1 MRAERFVRRAQPWLG
16 TIVEIAVPSAHTEF
30 IDGAFGKISDIHCR
44 MSFHSETSDLALLR
58 RANLGETIKIDK
70 DTIIVLRE
78 AQRFYEVTDG
88 LFDVTIAAE
97 LVKWGFLP
105 RPGSWNSQANA
116 GTMSDFEIVDDS
128 HVRMCNP
135 LMIDLGGIAKGYA
148 VDRAVKYLQDSGVD
162 TGVVNAGGDLRVFG
176 DTSWPITL
184 RAADW
189 SGAADEL
196 TLEDGAVATSA
207 NETARTFVAGAWRTA
222 HIGKKRN
229 AELFNGFVSV
239 FAPFAMHA
247 DALTKVA
254 IADAALAASIAPEF
268 DAEILYSANN

>member
-1 MRAERFVRRAQPWLG
+1 MRDERFVRRAQPWLG
-16 TIVEIAVPSAHTEF
+16 TIVEIAVPAAKTEF
-30 IDGAFGKISDIHCR
+30 IDGAFAIISDVHCR

-58 RANLGETIKIDK
+58 RASPG
-70 DTIIVLRE
+70 DTITINKHTIFVLRE
-78 AQRFYEVTDG
+78 AKRFYAVTNG
-88 LFDVTIAAE
+88 LFDLTIAAE

-105 RPGSWNSQANA
+105 RHGSWTSETIA
-116 GTMSDFEIVDDS
+116 GTMDDIEIVDDS
-128 HVRMCNP
+128 HVVVSKP
-135 LMIDLGGIAKGYA
+135 LLIDLGGIAKGYA
-148 VDRAVKYLQDSGVD
+148 VDSAVKYLQESGVD

-176 DTSWPITL
+176 NTSWPVTL

-207 NETARTFVAGAWRTA
+207 NETTRTIAAGAWRTP

-229 AELFNGFVSV
+229 AKLFNGSVSV
-239 FAPFAMHA
+239 FAPFAIHA

-254 IADAALAASIAPEF
+254 IADEAFAASIAPDF